1 MIRKGKKKETRTKRK
16 DDAMTVSV
24 KEASEILGVKPA
36 RVRHLCKEG
45 RIAAR
50 HNPSSFN
57 IEIQKKSLESYIKK
71 GSKGF
76 GRARNIDEAD

>member
-1 MIRKGKKKETRTKRK
+1 MIRKGKRKETRTKGK

-36 RVRHLCKEG
+36 RVRYLCKEG
-45 RIAAR
+45 RISAR
-50 HNPSSFN
+50 HNPSSFV
-57 IEIQKKSLESYIKK
+57 IEIKKKSLESYIKK

-76 GRARNIDEAD
+76 GRVRKIDEAD

>member
-1 MIRKGKKKETRTKRK
+1 MIRKGKKKKTRTKRK

-76 GRARNIDEAD
+76 GKPRNIDETD

>member
-1 MIRKGKKKETRTKRK
+1 MIRRGKKKKSRTKRK

-24 KEASEILGVKPA
+24 KEASEILNVKPA

-76 GRARNIDEAD
+76 GRARKIDEVD

>member
-1 MIRKGKKKETRTKRK
+1 MIRKDKKKKTRTKRK
-16 DDAMTVSV
+16 DETMTVTV
-24 KEASEILGVKPA
+24 KEASEILGVNPA

-57 IEIQKKSLESYIKK
+57 IEIQKKSLDAYIKK
-71 GSKGF
+71 GSLGF
-76 GRARNIDEAD
+76 GRKRRIDETD